1 MEDTVRLLKIIDHL
15 NLDPL
20 FLEFTEWLEYR
31 NQKVINKLRSEH
43 DNMTY
48 ILQLNGA
55 DIELS
60 DIIKT
65 IKTARDRLMEIGN
78 QNQTKSGR

>member
-1 MEDTVRLLKIIDHL
+1 MEDMIRLLEIIDHL

-20 FLEFTEWLEYR
+20 FVEFTEWLEER

-65 IKTARDRLMEIGN
+65 IKTAREKLMEIEN
-78 QNQTKSGR
+78 REQTKSGR